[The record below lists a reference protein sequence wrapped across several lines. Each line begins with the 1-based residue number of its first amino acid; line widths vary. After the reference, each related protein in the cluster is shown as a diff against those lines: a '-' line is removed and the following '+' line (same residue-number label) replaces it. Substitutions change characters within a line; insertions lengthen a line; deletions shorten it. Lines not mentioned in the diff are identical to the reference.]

1 MLFGHSAKTNIS
13 NKEKFDILYKNYYKY
28 VYKIAFSILKSEKHI
43 DDTVQESFMKIW
55 KSIEKLN
62 INDKEGCKAFISV
75 VTKNTAIN
83 KYNKDKKSASNFVE
97 IEDTV
102 LFATTRDDSS
112 DPADIIVNDDT
123 IDYIHN
129 KIKELGDKYS
139 DVMLLKYKYDYTPE
153 EIAELT
159 GINLKTVYTKLSR
172 GREILKSKLSKERGN
187 YDEK

>member
-1 MLFGHSAKTNIS
+1 MIS
-13 NKEKFDILYKNYYKY
+13 EDCRTI
-28 VYKIAFSILKSEKHI
+28 
-43 DDTVQESFMKIW
+43 
-55 KSIEKLN
+55 
-62 INDKEGCKAFISV
+62 G
-75 VTKNTAIN
+75 
-83 KYNKDKKSASNFVE
+83 NFVE

-172 GREILKSKLSKERGN
+172 GREILKSKLSKERGD